1 MTPSKALVAAAAQF
15 RKCICLTFGIV
26 AIVQEICK
34 YLSFLITLV
43 GPELEEKNTIK
54 SHKPLIDNLRRK
66 NNFKVVVLQCNVL
79 HKCGHAMV
87 AAKRGGPTSSPPLC
101 SSQLRLDFTKFKL
114 YFILFWVPLV
124 SFACSFGN
132 VIETPCHQL
141 IL

>member
-101 SSQLRLDFTKFKL
+101 SSQLKLDFTGIQTVF
-114 YFILFWVPLV
+114 YFILGAVGFFCL
-124 SFACSFGN
+124 SFCQ
-132 VIETPCHQL
+132 CHQL

>member
-66 NNFKVVVLQCNVL
+66 NNFKVVVL
-79 HKCGHAMV
+79 
-87 AAKRGGPTSSPPLC
+87 LC
-101 SSQLRLDFTKFKL
+101 SVMCSISVVMLWWQQNAEVLLL
-114 YFILFWVPLV
+114 LLPYALV
-124 SFACSFGN
+124 S
-132 VIETPCHQL
+132 
-141 IL
+141 